1 MARILDENSDIY
13 NLSNL
18 QARIPV
24 AWTALEA
31 LSRAKF
37 SSASDV
43 WSYGVTLWEIY
54 SLGRTPWEG
63 LSPIEIRDVLMQ
75 GERLGRPERCPTDV
89 YRVMQS
95 CWEAQVKDR
104 PTFAVVHQRIQTV
117 RGTQNIVSILTQYKV
132 SVAMLWFVRTYL

>member
-1 MARILDENSDIY
+1 
-13 NLSNL
+13 
-18 QARIPV
+18 
-24 AWTALEA
+24 
-31 LSRAKF
+31 
-37 SSASDV
+37 
-43 WSYGVTLWEIY
+43 VTLWEIY

-117 RGTQNIVSILTQYKV
+117 RGMQNIVSILTQYKV
-132 SVAMLWFVRTYL
+132 SVAMLWFVGTYL